1 MTLVIAQ
8 GYSPA
13 LRLPPAFSPSIA
25 KLQAGG
31 GMANWFAGAVANAAF
46 QLATVF
52 VPSVAAPLPAPVP
65 VRAAAPVLATPKLA
79 VSTARDMAGILVN
92 KLDFP
97 ITALSDVL
105 DVERKTIY
113 DWLKKGSEAG
123 HENAERLHRLV
134 EAFAQEEPG
143 SLRVFHRFWK
153 RTLPDGSSLH
163 EVLMAPTLEP
173 ERIRS
178 ALEALRPAVNAA
190 ISSDRARGPV
200 SYEAPHPADL
210 LSEYLEVGSR

>member
-8 GYSPA
+8 GHGA
-13 LRLPPAFSPSIA
+13 LLRLPTVFSPSVA
-25 KLQAGG
+25 KLQGG
-31 GMANWFAGAVANAAF
+31 SPSANWFAGVLANAAL
-46 QLATVF
+46 QLATAF
-52 VPSVAAPLPAPVP
+52 VPSVAAPFPAQAARAMPVA
-65 VRAAAPVLATPKLA
+65 VEPKLA
-79 VSTARDMAGILVN
+79 VRTARDMADVLVN

-113 DWLKKGSEAG
+113 DWLKKGAEAG
-123 HENAERLHRLV
+123 HANAERLRQLV
-134 EAFAQEEPG
+134 GAFDGEEEG

-163 EVLMAPTLEP
+163 EVLMAPVLEP
-173 ERIRS
+173 DRIRQ
-178 ALEALRPAVNAA
+178 AMDALRPAVNAA
-190 ISSDRARGPV
+190 ISSDRARGAV